1 MSRLFGTDGVRGI
14 AGTELTAELAM
25 DIGISLA
32 YILKRNNDN
41 VKVIIGSDTRISR
54 DMLVS
59 ALSAGLCSGGV
70 EVINVGI
77 IPTPAIS
84 FLVSEFQVQAGV
96 MVTASHNPYEYNG
109 IKIFN
114 ENGFKLDDNLE
125 DEIQEIISNIN
136 KLPKNNKVGR
146 IIYDNRG
153 VSLYI
158 DHLLKTKGKEL
169 DFSKYRVAIDCSN
182 GSSSVVA
189 PTLFHKL
196 GCKYTI
202 LNNNYD
208 GENINKDCG
217 STHIEYLQ
225 KYVVDNK
232 FDLGFAFDG
241 DADRCLCVDEE
252 GKIID
257 GDYIL
262 AITSK
267 YMKDNNRLN
276 NNTVVGTVMSNLGFV
291 KYCKEN
297 DINFIST
304 KVGDRYVLEEININN
319 YNLGGEQSGHIIF
332 RDYASTGDGELT
344 AIQIMNVI
352 ASNNKSLSS
361 LSKIM
366 KKYPQVMEN
375 VKVSNE
381 RKNEF
386 YTNSKIKK
394 AIKEVEAKF
403 KDDGRVLVRPSGT
416 EPLIRVMIEGSEIE
430 TITKSVKELAS
441 KIKDILG

>member
-84 FLVSEFQVQAGV
+84 FLVNEFQVQAGV

-394 AIKEVEAKF
+394 AIKEVEDKF